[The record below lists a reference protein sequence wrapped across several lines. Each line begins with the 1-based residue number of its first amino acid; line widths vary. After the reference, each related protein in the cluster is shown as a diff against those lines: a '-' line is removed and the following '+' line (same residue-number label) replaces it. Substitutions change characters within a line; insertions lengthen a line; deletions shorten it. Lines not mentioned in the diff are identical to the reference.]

1 MKGCS
6 KLKAFLGKRWD
17 RFIFKPKDPF
27 KVKWDIFVILLSIWN
42 SFQIPLGF
50 AFPEAFEDKVGYVV
64 SDQIIDLLFMFDILI
79 NFRSCYIDSRTDELV
94 EDTKMIAK
102 NYIKGRFW
110 VDLVASLNFDLIIG
124 PFISD
129 DQSALTD
136 LAGMLKL
143 VRLLRL
149 GRMVTYLSKS
159 KSFKLGAMM
168 VQLFF
173 FLILL
178 LHWMACTWF
187 IVAHLE
193 DSWIPSKDLDWTE
206 TIVFTSAAEQ
216 NYFDSYVILFYYA
229 CLALLGNDYVPTNRL
244 EIIIACTLIL
254 IGSLIIGILI
264 GQFSLL
270 LSDADKAKRK
280 SNEQF
285 NNLTSKITSLRVP
298 EEMYASVSTYYDEF
312 QKQPYVKDTSIY
324 EFFNPQI
331 KTQFCVHQLKEG
343 IKAIKMNE
351 ISHTKIIN

>member
-1 MKGCS
+1 
-6 KLKAFLGKRWD
+6 
-17 RFIFKPKDPF
+17 
-27 KVKWDIFVILLSIWN
+27 
-42 SFQIPLGF
+42 
-50 AFPEAFEDKVGYVV
+50 
-64 SDQIIDLLFMFDILI
+64 
-79 NFRSCYIDSRTDELV
+79 
-94 EDTKMIAK
+94 
-102 NYIKGRFW
+102 
-110 VDLVASLNFDLIIG
+110 
-124 PFISD
+124 
-129 DQSALTD
+129 
-136 LAGMLKL
+136 
-143 VRLLRL
+143 
-149 GRMVTYLSKS
+149 
-159 KSFKLGAMM
+159 
-168 VQLFF
+168 
-173 FLILL
+173 
-178 LHWMACTWF
+178 
-187 IVAHLE
+187 
-193 DSWIPSKDLDWTE
+193 
-206 TIVFTSAAEQ
+206 
-216 NYFDSYVILFYYA
+216 
-229 CLALLGNDYVPTNRL
+229 VPTNRL

>member
-1 MKGCS
+1 MFIDKSSYGKLEMILQQSSADGVAKEEKTSHKKSEPSIKSNEESEKAEELTGCA

-17 RFIFKPKDPF
+17 MFIFKPKDPF

-50 AFPEAFEDKVGYVV
+50 AFPDAFEDKIGYVV

-149 GRMVTYLSKS
+149 GRMVTYLSKN

-168 VQLFF
+168 V
-173 FLILL
+173 
-178 LHWMACTWF
+178 
-187 IVAHLE
+187 
-193 DSWIPSKDLDWTE
+193 
-206 TIVFTSAAEQ
+206 
-216 NYFDSYVILFYYA
+216 
-229 CLALLGNDYVPTNRL
+229 
-244 EIIIACTLIL
+244 
-254 IGSLIIGILI
+254 
-264 GQFSLL
+264 
-270 LSDADKAKRK
+270 
-280 SNEQF
+280 
-285 NNLTSKITSLRVP
+285 
-298 EEMYASVSTYYDEF
+298 
-312 QKQPYVKDTSIY
+312 
-324 EFFNPQI
+324 
-331 KTQFCVHQLKEG
+331 
-343 IKAIKMNE
+343 
-351 ISHTKIIN
+351 